1 MKKKIRNTLIWLSVI
16 LSAIIWHAIR
26 VEHAHVMYY
35 LPSVDLYSK
44 VTCTKDGFWCV
55 GMSKDRNVLM
65 NYHRDCPD
73 TIDHVYAPI
82 SEMTPGYIWYFR
94 NRTTDTLFYEEGVV
108 VNSVKMQNREVHVT
122 DSINYFDRT
131 LDKGILKEGYLEV
144 GLMYDGWQGWG
155 KIHLCTSDSTEIE
168 LKRVF
173 L

>member
-1 MKKKIRNTLIWLSVI
+1 MKKNTRKSFILLSVI
-16 LSAIIWHAIR
+16 LSAIIWHVIR
-26 VEHAHVMYY
+26 VEHARVFYY
-35 LPSVDLYSK
+35 LPSVDLYAK

-82 SEMTPGYIWYFR
+82 SEMTPCYRWYFR
-94 NRTTDTLFYEEGVV
+94 NGLTDTLY
-108 VNSVKMQNREVHVT
+108 R
-122 DSINYFDRT
+122 DSSIYT
-131 LDKGILKEGYLEV
+131 GKKGHMYIKEIDFSDYSGYIALH
-144 GLMYDGWQGWG
+144 LMYDGWQGWG

>member
-1 MKKKIRNTLIWLSVI
+1 MKKKTRNTLIWLSVI

-82 SEMTPGYIWYFR
+82 SEMTPCYRWYFR
-94 NRTTDTLFYEEGVV
+94 NGLTDTLYC
-108 VNSVKMQNREVHVT
+108 NS
-122 DSINYFDRT
+122 I
-131 LDKGILKEGYLEV
+131 LEV
-144 GLMYDGWQGWG
+144 GNKCHMYIKEIDYSHYTGYIQLYLMYDGWQGWG

-168 LKRVF
+168 LKRVY